1 VSSRKLVEVTARI
14 VGVQNFEDSPTLAMA
29 YVIRAF
35 HALTQMSAM
44 AISNHRVDSVL
55 LRK

>member
-1 VSSRKLVEVTARI
+1 VTARI